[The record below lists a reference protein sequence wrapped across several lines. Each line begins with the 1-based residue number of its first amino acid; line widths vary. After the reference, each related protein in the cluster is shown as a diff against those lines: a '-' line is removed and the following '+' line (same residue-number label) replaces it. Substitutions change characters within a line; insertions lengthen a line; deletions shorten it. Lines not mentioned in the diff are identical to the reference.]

1 MFKFLLTTIAFLPLL
16 TMAQDDK
23 KISAP
28 ISQVTVFTSGAQIK
42 HTKSVDL
49 SGGKQVVIFEKLTD
63 FVDPNSIQ
71 LKSSSNATILSVR
84 TRKDFD
90 EVAIAKQDVDA
101 MNAKRKTYE
110 TEERK
115 LRDEYSV
122 LLYDEQLLLKNNDL
136 GSQQVAVKISE
147 LKEASTF
154 FHSKLTEI
162 QLRKSQLEDEIEVV
176 IRAINQ
182 LEQEINTRRSL
193 PVKNY
198 TEIQVELDVSS
209 AGKIDFEFSYITPNA
224 SWKPYYDMR
233 SNGVGAPVMLEA
245 KGLVTQNT
253 GENWD
258 QVQLILSTND
268 PYDNTQ
274 EATIDPWYL
283 NYYTPAPRRPIV
295 PRPTM
300 TYNYS
305 GETVYGEVIDAV
317 SGEPLAFAKIH
328 MNSDPNTSVSTDA
341 SGRFSFVVPRGETAY
356 NVNYLGYNGETVYID
371 RPFRKIMLYP
381 QTIAMEGISSP
392 FSGSGGKG
400 GGSGKG
406 RGQGFGSGDMD
417 ELEKVEFS
425 SNRQTIRREDIKR
438 MPAKSS
444 VASQV
449 NADYGYFGNDS
460 IVSWDYEQ
468 SIATAVEKDLR
479 MEFQINTPFS
489 IPSDNADHRV
499 AISTYEMPAMYE
511 YHAVPKL
518 DPSVYLVAQISG
530 WEKLNL
536 LNGES
541 NLYFDGTFIGKS
553 YVDVNSTKDTL
564 SFSLGKDRKLVVE
577 RKQSEENTKTRA
589 VGNRTKYEVQWDFTI
604 RNNGAASIPFIMKD
618 HFPISINDDIKVK
631 QGAYAGA
638 VLNEKTGIL
647 TWRNTINKGE
657 TKQFSFN
664 YSVDYSKGQVLYLE

>member
-1 MFKFLLTTIAFLPLL
+1 MFKLILTTIAFLPLL
-16 TMAQDDK
+16 TVAQNDQ
-23 KISAP
+23 KITAP

-49 SGGKQVVIFEKLTD
+49 SNGKQVVVFEKLTD
-63 FVDPNSIQ
+63 YVDPNSIQ

-101 MNAKRKTYE
+101 MNVKRKTFE

-154 FHSKLTEI
+154 FHTKLTEI

-198 TEIQVELDVSS
+198 TEIQVELDVQA

-233 SNGVGAPVMLEA
+233 SNGVGAPVLLEA

-283 NYYTPAPRRPIV
+283 NYYTPAPRRPII
-295 PRPTM
+295 PRPEM

-305 GETVYGEVIDAV
+305 GETIYGEVIDAV

-328 MNSDPNTSVSTDA
+328 MNSDPNTSLATDA

-356 NVNYLGYNGETVYID
+356 NVNYLGYDGETVYID

-381 QTIAMEGISSP
+381 RTIAMEGISSG
-392 FSGSGGKG
+392 SGSGNGKG
-400 GGSGKG
+400 YAENISVEEIQFKAN
-406 RGQGFGSGDMD
+406 RQSGDALNRISASKIERRASRRD
-417 ELEKVEFS
+417 QEKAEYF
-425 SNRQTIRREDIKR
+425 
-438 MPAKSS
+438 
-444 VASQV
+444 
-449 NADYGYFGNDS
+449 YGADS
-460 IVSWDYEQ
+460 IVIWDYEQ

-499 AISTYEMPAMYE
+499 AISTYEMPAVYE

-553 YVDVNSTKDTL
+553 YVNVNSTKDTL

-589 VGNRTKYEVQWDFTI
+589 VGNRTKYEVQWDFAI

-618 HFPISINDDIKVK
+618 HFPISVNDDIKVK
-631 QGAYAGA
+631 QGNYVGA
-638 VLNEKTGIL
+638 ILNEKTGIL
-647 TWRNTINKGE
+647 TWRNTLNKGE

>member
-1 MFKFLLTTIAFLPLL
+1 MCKLILFIGAFLPLAAV
-16 TMAQDDK
+16 AQNDQ
-23 KISAP
+23 KINAP
-28 ISQVTVFTSGAQIK
+28 INQVTVFTSGAQIK

-49 SGGKQVVIFEKLTD
+49 SAGKQVVVFEKLTD
-63 FVDPNSIQ
+63 YVDPNSIQ

-90 EVAIAKQDVDA
+90 EVAIARQDVDA

-198 TEIQVELDVSS
+198 TEIQVELDVAS

-233 SNGVGAPVMLEA
+233 SNGVGAPVLLEA

-283 NYYTPAPRRPIV
+283 NYYTPAPRRPII
-295 PRPTM
+295 PRQAT

-305 GETVYGEVIDAV
+305 GETIYGEVIDAV

-356 NVNYLGYNGETVYID
+356 NVNYLGYDGETVYID

-381 QTIAMEGISSP
+381 RAIAMEGINSP
-392 FSGSGGKG
+392 FGGSGS
-400 GGSGKG
+400 GSGKG
-406 RGQGFGSGDMD
+406 KGYAEDR
-417 ELEKVEFS
+417 ELEEIQIS
-425 SNRQTIRREDIKR
+425 ANRNASAVYQQIPGVRGSRSRRDQEK
-438 MPAKSS
+438 AEYF
-444 VASQV
+444 
-449 NADYGYFGNDS
+449 YGADS
-460 IVSWDYEQ
+460 IVSWDSEQ

-499 AISTYEMPAMYE
+499 AISTYEMPAIYE

-553 YVDVNSTKDTL
+553 YVNVNSTKDTL

-589 VGNRTKYEVQWDFTI
+589 VGNRTKYEVQWDFAI
-604 RNNGAASIPFIMKD
+604 RNNGAASIPFILKD
-618 HFPISINDDIKVK
+618 HFPISVNDDIKVK
-631 QGAYAGA
+631 QGNYVGA

-647 TWRNTINKGE
+647 IWRNTINKGE